1 MVLQP
6 SDDCQPAFVPTLTL
20 RFPPQLYPKEANVRA
35 YSVRGSNIVFTV
47 IVPLDEGRA
56 AADDAPLLLRL
67 FGDDDAS

>member
-6 SDDCQPAFVPTLTL
+6 SHDCQPAFVPTLT
-20 RFPPQLYPKEANVRA
+20 RTFPPQLYPKEANVRA